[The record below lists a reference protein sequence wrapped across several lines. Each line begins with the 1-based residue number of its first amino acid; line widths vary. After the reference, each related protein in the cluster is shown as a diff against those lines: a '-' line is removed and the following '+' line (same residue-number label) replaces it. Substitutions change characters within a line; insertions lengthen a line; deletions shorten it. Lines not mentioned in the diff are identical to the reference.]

1 MADGEGGR
9 GGCVTLGAM
18 FAASRDARPGGGRA
32 CRGAAPPGP
41 PRGRPGFHAPRGW
54 RGSGSGGVAGR
65 AEEGV
70 RVPEGRG
77 APRARPGA
85 ERGRGGP
92 GGGGGATAS
101 PPEAKFEKR
110 MRFPPFFK
118 PKNTTFP
125 LLCPARLRPRPCPH
139 GPPGFGRTPS
149 PRWLCPPPRRRPGPC
164 PRGRPAPRCGRPA
177 APRASRGAPQ
187 RHVGGR
193 RLPPPGEPAALAL
206 PVGPRA
212 ASTPRARLRARSKRG
227 TRPPPPPHPLA
238 GALPLLKRATV
249 ADAGLEW
256 PGPRTCSARPL
267 RPTVRRPRARRRPC
281 AARVA
286 TTPGPSCRLGHG
298 VRWPSLAGAR
308 RWLRL
313 TSWELVAM
321 ASLGA
326 PSVPE
331 ALCSCHGP

>member
-1 MADGEGGR
+1 MHSA
-9 GGCVTLGAM
+9 
-18 FAASRDARPGGGRA
+18 
-32 CRGAAPPGP
+32 
-41 PRGRPGFHAPRGW
+41 
-54 RGSGSGGVAGR
+54 AGR
-65 AEEGV
+65 ASRAALRRGF
-70 RVPEGRG
+70 GSLRG
-77 APRARPGA
+77 AEPPRARPGA

-92 GGGGGATAS
+92 GGGGGATAA

-118 PKNTTFP
+118 PKNTTLP
-125 LLCPARLRPRPCPH
+125 LLCPARLRPRPCPR
-139 GPPGFGRTPS
+139 GLPGS
-149 PRWLCPPPRRRPGPC
+149 AWPRHRGGFALPRRRRPGPC

-212 ASTPRARLRARSKRG
+212 APAPRAGLRAHWKRG

-249 ADAGLEW
+249 ADAALGR

-267 RPTVRRPRARRRPC
+267 RPTVRRPRARRRPR
-281 AARVA
+281 APRRVWAR
-286 TTPGPSCRLGHG
+286 L
-298 VRWPSLAGAR
+298 WAR
-308 RWLRL
+308 D
-313 TSWELVAM
+313 V
-321 ASLGA
+321 
-326 PSVPE
+326 V
-331 ALCSCHGP
+331 